1 MDKIRLDV
9 LAANQVSTRTKAQDL
24 IKAGKVKV
32 NGRVMLKPSSLVDPE
47 DQIEIDQRD
56 MYVSRGAYK
65 LKACLEEN
73 DVCLDH
79 QVVLDIGAS
88 TGGFTQICLEWNAL
102 KVYSLDVGH
111 FQLDPILEA
120 DHRVIK
126 MEGRNGRFIEPRW
139 FEDSIDFLCMD
150 VSFISCKTILKPVL
164 DKMEIHH
171 CAILIKPQFECGPQY
186 LNAKGVLK
194 NKKIQETILKDIQH
208 FMYQYYEKIQITECP
223 IKGRSGNQEFML
235 YADKRRGLS

>member
-1 MDKIRLDV
+1 M
-9 LAANQVSTRTKAQDL
+9 S
-24 IKAGKVKV
+24 
-32 NGRVMLKPSSLVDPE
+32 
-47 DQIEIDQRD
+47 
-56 MYVSRGAYK
+56 
-65 LKACLEEN
+65 
-73 DVCLDH
+73 LDH
-79 QVVLDIGAS
+79 QVVLDVGAS
-88 TGGFTQICLEWNAL
+88 TGGFTQVCLEWNAA

-111 FQLDPILEA
+111 FQLDPSLEA

-126 MEGRNGRFIEPRW
+126 MEGRNGRYIEPHW

-164 DKMEIHH
+164 DQMNIRH

-186 LNAKGVLK
+186 LNDKGVLK

-208 FMYQYYEKIQITECP
+208 FMFQYYEKIQITACP